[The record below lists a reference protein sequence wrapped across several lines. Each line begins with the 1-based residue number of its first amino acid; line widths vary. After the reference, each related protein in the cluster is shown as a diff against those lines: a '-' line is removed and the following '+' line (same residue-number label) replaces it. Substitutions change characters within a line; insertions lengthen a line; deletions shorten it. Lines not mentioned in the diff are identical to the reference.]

1 MRFGADIAERIIKEL
16 EKVPNIRYVC
26 KKVGIDHS
34 TFYRW
39 ILRHPTFNKE
49 VEIALFLGRAA
60 ISGVAETVVIKGVQA
75 ENYKAST
82 FWLTHQDPHYMQHAK
97 GRQYALIMDRT
108 ANILKKQIEFDGTNF
123 ETLFNFYDE
132 VAELYDEKTAEG
144 TVQVYIKAF
153 CDGDM
158 ELVELFNI
166 ANRRRLKESA
176 EEGKRIQAI
185 KPKEDDGDI
194 DSNP

>member
-1 MRFGADIAERIIKEL
+1 MRYGADIAERIIKEL

-39 ILRHPTFNKE
+39 LLRHPTFNKE

-75 ENYKAST
+75 EDYRAST

-108 ANILKKQIEFDGTNF
+108 ANILKKEIEFNGDNF
-123 ETLFNFYDE
+123 ESLFKVYDE
-132 VAELYDEKTAEG
+132 IEEG
-144 TVQVYIKAF
+144 WGKEAADGITPIYANAF
-153 CDGDM
+153 CDGDK
-158 ELVELFNI
+158 ELIELFDI
-166 ANRRRLKESA
+166 ANRRRKKEEA
-176 EEGKRIQAI
+176 EAKDRTKTFVDES
-185 KPKEDDGDI
+185 EDAN
-194 DSNP
+194 S

>member
-75 ENYKAST
+75 EDYKAST

-97 GRQYALIMDRT
+97 GKQYALIMDRT
-108 ANILKKQIEFDGTNF
+108 ANILRKEIEFNGENF
-123 ETLFNFYDE
+123 ESLFK
-132 VAELYDEKTAEG
+132 LYDEIEKGWGKEVADG
-144 TVQVYIKAF
+144 IMPMYVNAF
-153 CDGDM
+153 CDGDG
-158 ELVELFNI
+158 ELAELFNI
-166 ANRRRLKESA
+166 ANQRRIKEETEA
-176 EEGKRIQAI
+176 KDRA
-185 KPKEDDGDI
+185 KTFADEDEDT
-194 DSNP
+194 NN